1 VQRLTGWM
9 SLPPNL
15 FGYLDNE
22 RKLRELLVF
31 GQQIAQQSRRES
43 ALRGKREPI
52 QINVFRS
59 GIDAALNH
67 CRQ

>member
-1 VQRLTGWM
+1 M
-9 SLPPNL
+9 SLPPDL
-15 FGYLDNE
+15 FSYLDNE

-31 GQQIAQQSRRES
+31 GQQIAQQSRCES
-43 ALRGKREPI
+43 ALRGKRELI

-59 GIDAALNH
+59 GIDAALNN